1 MLTLQSHEQRK
12 LLNDE
17 VHARPP
23 VPVRSPS
30 RITSITVNFGDDEQ
44 SQKDAILHLTEL
56 IGLPAPLPNQV
67 HYVGMAGDLSVHWSL
82 HTEFARYT
90 FIVTGEFSDPFDRTA
105 LDRIPPDWIGSLPG
119 KVLVAL
125 HAALLP
131 AAREAETAD
140 ISTLWFGGNE
150 LIGAEIGE
158 SNGLAYTDL
167 RLHPDAKL
175 PEGFSR
181 YVIIDRNMG
190 ANQTGRMLQRL
201 FEIETYRF
209 LTLLALPIAKKQM
222 RDLDLLGT
230 ELRQMTERI
239 GAPEESDAA
248 LLAELTE
255 LATKVEQM
263 IAESQYRFSAAN
275 AYYQLVAS
283 RIAELR
289 ERRIPGMQPFQ
300 EFMER
305 RLTPAINTCA
315 TVVRRQD
322 RMATRLQRT
331 TALLRTRVEVQ
342 HEEQNRALLASMDR
356 RAALQLRLQETVEGL
371 SVGVLTYYAIG
382 LISYASKALKAAG
395 IHLDSELVPGLAIPV
410 VAGVVWLGVKRAKQK
425 LGH

>member
-56 IGLPAPLPNQV
+56 IGLPSPLPNQV
-67 HYVGMAGDLSVHWSL
+67 HYVSMAGDLSVHWSL

-105 LDRIPPDWIGSLPG
+105 LDRIPADWIGSLPG

-263 IAESQYRFSAAN
+263 IAESQYRFSAAS